1 MRNFIAITL
10 MSGITLCGA
19 ALVGGCDDTVEHKTT
34 TEVKD
39 DGTKVEKES
48 KTTVS
53 DDGTV
58 KKTEEKKVDAPNP

>member
-1 MRNFIAITL
+1 MRSFIATSLIT
-10 MSGITLCGA
+10 SITLCGG
-19 ALVGGCDDTVEHKTT
+19 ALLGGCDDTVEHKTT

-39 DGTKVEKES
+39 DGTKIEKEK

-58 KKTEEKKVDAPNP
+58 KKTEEKKVDSPNP